1 MGKMKVLLVLAVA
14 AAVSA
19 HSGEDYKMFMKWAKG
34 KAMESCWG
42 EDNMKLL
49 TLNMKKAVSKCMQ
62 EDAPELDLPP
72 FRYMN
77 RFTNSLVSMANS
89 RSQDQD
95 LYKMMKFMVM
105 MKMMQQVGSDNLDH
119 HSFRTPCY
127 EHGYGE
133 ETGKY
138 RNNMDRMDNGNMMEN
153 MMKMMSRMMNKE
165 GQYERSEYDN
175 MDMYDMFS
183 KMCNMPCV
191 LREMNVLNSRNNI
204 DIAAMKADTE
214 N

>member
-1 MGKMKVLLVLAVA
+1 MGTWGGFVIPGRSQPNSLKMKVLLVLAVA

-77 RFTNSLVSMANS
+77 RFK
-89 RSQDQD
+89 SQKGKTSFKQTKQHDPACAFPQRWPIC
-95 LYKMMKFMVM
+95 
-105 MKMMQQVGSDNLDH
+105 QQPL
-119 HSFRTPCY
+119 
-127 EHGYGE
+127 
-133 ETGKY
+133 
-138 RNNMDRMDNGNMMEN
+138 
-153 MMKMMSRMMNKE
+153 
-165 GQYERSEYDN
+165 
-175 MDMYDMFS
+175 
-183 KMCNMPCV
+183 
-191 LREMNVLNSRNNI
+191 
-204 DIAAMKADTE
+204 
-214 N
+214 

>member
-1 MGKMKVLLVLAVA
+1 MGSWRGFVIPGRSQPNSLKMKVLLVLAVA

-95 LYKMMKFMVM
+95 LYKMM
-105 MKMMQQVGSDNLDH
+105 QQVGSNNQDH
-119 HSFRTPCY
+119 HSFRTASRD
-127 EHGYGE
+127 GYAD

-138 RNNMDRMDNGNMMEN
+138 RNNFDHQMMDRMDNGNMMEN
-153 MMKMMSRMMNKE
+153 MMKMMR
-165 GQYERSEYDN
+165 
-175 MDMYDMFS
+175 
-183 KMCNMPCV
+183 
-191 LREMNVLNSRNNI
+191 
-204 DIAAMKADTE
+204 
-214 N
+214 

>member
-1 MGKMKVLLVLAVA
+1 MGSWRGFVIPGRSQPNSLKMKVLLVLAVV

-95 LYKMMKFMVM
+95 LYKMMKFMIM
-105 MKMMQQVGSDNLDH
+105 MKMMQQVGSDNQDWK
-119 HSFRTPCY
+119 
-127 EHGYGE
+127 E
-133 ETGKY
+133 ET
-138 RNNMDRMDNGNMMEN
+138 
-153 MMKMMSRMMNKE
+153 
-165 GQYERSEYDN
+165 
-175 MDMYDMFS
+175 
-183 KMCNMPCV
+183 CNHEVECPDSI
-191 LREMNVLNSRNNI
+191 NH
-204 DIAAMKADTE
+204 K
-214 N
+214 